1 MISPFRTLLPLVA
14 ILLVS
19 ALVPALEVS
28 LTVEGEPEEIQAVLE
43 FIKSMETGNE
53 GEDDPLKINVH
64 SIASTG
70 SSEATTTETPVLEDP
85 PLSLERPEVLP
96 TKGAPGAPFIV
107 SVNVRDKYDEVDTL
121 SVKLSGT
128 SLATDLYDDG
138 THGDKTPADGIWT
151 ATLTPLD
158 VTPSGTYKVEITAY
172 DKNGKTLTT
181 LKPDGT
187 VVKLVA
193 NTELTIER

>member
-1 MISPFRTLLPLVA
+1 MISPFRTSILAA

-19 ALVPALEVS
+19 ALAPALEVS

-43 FIKSMETGNE
+43 FIKTLKAGS
-53 GEDDPLKINVH
+53 EDDALKININ

-70 SSEATTTETPVLEDP
+70 SGEATATETPVLEDP

-96 TKGAPGAPFIV
+96 AKGAPGAPFIV
-107 SVNVRDKYDEVDTL
+107 TVNVHDKYDEVDTL
-121 SVKLSGT
+121 SVKLAGT

-138 THGDKTPADGIWT
+138 THGDITPADGIWT

-172 DKNGKTLTT
+172 DKNGKSLTT
-181 LKPDGT
+181 LQPDGT

>member
-1 MISPFRTLLPLVA
+1 MISLLRPTLPLA
-14 ILLVS
+14 IILLS
-19 ALVPALEVS
+19 ALAPALEIS
-28 LTVEGEPEEIQAVLE
+28 LTVEGDVEEIQAVLE
-43 FIKSMETGNE
+43 FLKTMEAQSD

-64 SIASTG
+64 SIAATG
-70 SSEATTTETPVLEDP
+70 ETEAPAAETPVLEDP

-96 TKGAPGAPFIV
+96 AKGAPGAPFIV
-107 SVNVRDKYDEVDTL
+107 TVTVRDKYDEVDTL
-121 SVKLSGT
+121 SVRLAGT
-128 SLATDLYDDG
+128 SISTDLYDDG
-138 THGDKTPADGIWT
+138 SQGDKTPGDGIWT

-158 VTPSGTYKVEITAY
+158 VTPSGAYTVEITPY

-181 LKPDGT
+181 LQPDGT

>member
-1 MISPFRTLLPLVA
+1 MISLLRPTLPLA
-14 ILLVS
+14 IVLFS
-19 ALVPALEVS
+19 AIAPALEVS

-43 FIKSMETGNE
+43 FIKTLNAG

-70 SSEATTTETPVLEDP
+70 NGEPTTTETPVLEDP

-96 TKGAPGAPFIV
+96 AKGAPGAPFIV
-107 SVNVRDKYDEVDTL
+107 TVNVRDKYDEVDTL
-121 SVKLSGT
+121 SVRLAGT
-128 SLATDLYDDG
+128 SLATDLYDNG
-138 THGDKTPADGIWT
+138 TNGDKTPADGIWT

-172 DKNGKTLTT
+172 DKNGKSLTT
-181 LKPDGT
+181 LQPDGT

>member
-1 MISPFRTLLPLVA
+1 MISPFRTSLLVA
-14 ILLVS
+14 ILLLS
-19 ALVPALEVS
+19 TLAPALEVS

-43 FIKSMETGNE
+43 FIKKLKAG
-53 GEDDPLKINVH
+53 GDDDPLKINVH

-70 SSEATTTETPVLEDP
+70 NGEAAATEIPVLEDP

-96 TKGAPGAPFIV
+96 SKGAPGAPFIV
-107 SVNVRDKYDEVDTL
+107 TVNVRDKYDEVDTL

-172 DKNGKTLTT
+172 DKNGKSLTT
-181 LKPDGT
+181 LQPDGT

>member
-1 MISPFRTLLPLVA
+1 MISLLRPTLPIA
-14 ILLVS
+14 LLLL
-19 ALVPALEVS
+19 AATAPALEVS

-43 FIKSMETGNE
+43 FIKTLKAGS
-53 GEDDPLKINVH
+53 EDDALKININ

-70 SSEATTTETPVLEDP
+70 NGEAAATEAPVLEDP

-96 TKGAPGAPFIV
+96 AKGAPGAPFIV
-107 SVNVRDKYDEVDTL
+107 TVNVRDKYDEVDTL

-158 VTPSGTYKVEITAY
+158 VTPSGTYKVEIAAY
-172 DKNGKTLTT
+172 DKNGKSLTT

-187 VVKLVA
+187 VVKLA
-193 NTELTIER
+193 ATTELTIER

>member
-1 MISPFRTLLPLVA
+1 MISLFRTSLVA
-14 ILLVS
+14 VLLFS
-19 ALVPALEVS
+19 AITPALEVS
-28 LTVEGEPEEIQAVLE
+28 LTVEGEPEEIQAVLD
-43 FIKSMETGNE
+43 FIKTLNSG
-53 GEDDPLKINVH
+53 GEDDALKINLN
-64 SIASTG
+64 SIASSG
-70 SSEATTTETPVLEDP
+70 NGESATTEAPVLEDP

-107 SVNVRDKYDEVDTL
+107 TVNVRDKYDEVDTL
-121 SVKLSGT
+121 SVKLAGT

-138 THGDKTPADGIWT
+138 THGDKTPGDGIWT

-158 VTPSGTYKVEITAY
+158 VTPSGTYKVDITAY
-172 DKNGKTLTT
+172 DKNGKSLTT